1 MPTPRFAIGDRR
13 LPRGVTFVVATA
25 SLLLVFAAAGTPIP
39 HFNDYLAG
47 GLGQSGIAAA
57 AVVYLAA
64 AALALLVL
72 GRLSDHVG
80 RRPIALAAMALS
92 IVGTLTL
99 TTVDAEP
106 QLLVG
111 RILQGLGCGLATGS
125 LGALVV
131 DTAPERPAWLP
142 ALITGT
148 VPMLGVPLGALASGA
163 LVDLAPWRDVLGY
176 VLAAALL
183 VACAVLVLLGR
194 ETRSRVPG
202 ATRSLV
208 PQPVIP
214 KGSGM
219 LVLAVG
225 AAYGATW
232 CIGSF
237 YQAFG
242 PQVAQESLGS
252 GSAVVAAAVF
262 ASAIVPGV
270 LGGPFAGRG
279 RPQTPLVIGILVF
292 VVAIA
297 GVVAGV
303 RLGSVPV
310 YFTAAAIAGL
320 SGGVIATAGNR
331 LLLPTARPEQ
341 RAGLL
346 STIFL
351 ICYAS
356 AAVPGLAASAIAE
369 TFALDDIAV
378 GYGLLV
384 ALTGAL
390 SLGTLALLARRA
402 PASD

>member
-1 MPTPRFAIGDRR
+1 MPALRLAVGDRR

-47 GLGQSGIAAA
+47 GLGQSGIATA

-64 AALALLVL
+64 AALSLLVL

-80 RRPIALAAMALS
+80 RRPIAIAAMTLS
-92 IVGTLTL
+92 IVGTLVL
-99 TTVDAEP
+99 TTVETEP

-176 VLAAALL
+176 ALAAALL
-183 VACAVLVLLGR
+183 VVCAVLVLLGR
-194 ETRSRVPG
+194 ETRSRVTG

-208 PQPVIP
+208 PQLVIP
-214 KGSGM
+214 RGSGM

-270 LGGPFAGRG
+270 LGGPIAGRG
-279 RPQTPLVIGILVF
+279 RPQVPLVVGILVF
-292 VVAIA
+292 VAAIA
-297 GVVAGV
+297 GVVVGV

-310 YFTAAAIAGL
+310 YFVAAGIAGL

-331 LLLPTARPEQ
+331 LLLPTAGPEQ

-356 AAVPGLAASAIAE
+356 AAIPGLAASAVAE
-369 TFALDDIAV
+369 AFALDDIAV
-378 GYGLLV
+378 GYGVLV
-384 ALTGAL
+384 ALIGAV
-390 SLGTLALLARRA
+390 SLGTLVLLARRA
-402 PASD
+402 PAAS

>member
-1 MPTPRFAIGDRR
+1 MPALRLAVGDRR

-47 GLGQSGIAAA
+47 GLGQSGIATA

-64 AALALLVL
+64 AALSLLVL

-80 RRPIALAAMALS
+80 RRPIAIAAMTLS
-92 IVGTLTL
+92 IVGTLVL
-99 TTVDAEP
+99 TTVETEP

-176 VLAAALL
+176 ALAAALL
-183 VACAVLVLLGR
+183 VVCAVLVLLGR
-194 ETRSRVPG
+194 ETRSRVTG

-208 PQPVIP
+208 PQLVIP
-214 KGSGM
+214 RGSGM

-270 LGGPFAGRG
+270 LGGPIAGRG
-279 RPQTPLVIGILVF
+279 RPQVPLVVGILVF
-292 VVAIA
+292 VAAIA
-297 GVVAGV
+297 GVVVGV

-310 YFTAAAIAGL
+310 YFVAAGIAGL

-331 LLLPTARPEQ
+331 LLLPTAGPEQ

-356 AAVPGLAASAIAE
+356 AAIPGLAASAVAE
-369 TFALDDIAV
+369 AFALDDIAV
-378 GYGLLV
+378 GYGVLV
-384 ALTGAL
+384 ALIGAV

-402 PASD
+402 PAAS